1 MTYLKS
7 LWNLLNMRK
16 AILLTEHG
24 QDPFDELSDE
34 YKEQMDDLSKK
45 SSYLKEEYVF
55 NILEIVYKLIYNQLI
70 SSSNNNQDN
79 DETEMSNEIDLE
91 DILTEM
97 ANEENNSNSF
107 KIDFK
112 KLNLENIKLKHTYQ
126 FWKYL
131 VGIYSEK
138 K

>member
-24 QDPFDELSDE
+24 QDPFDELSDD
-34 YKEQMDDLSKK
+34 YKEQIDDLSKK

-112 KLNLENIKLKHTYQ
+112 KLNLENIKLKHIYQ
-126 FWKYL
+126 FW
-131 VGIYSEK
+131 
-138 K
+138 

>member
-24 QDPFDELSDE
+24 QDPFDELSDD

-70 SSSNNNQDN
+70 SSSNNNG
-79 DETEMSNEIDLE
+79 T
-91 DILTEM
+91 
-97 ANEENNSNSF
+97 
-107 KIDFK
+107 K
-112 KLNLENIKLKHTYQ
+112 K
-126 FWKYL
+126 
-131 VGIYSEK
+131 
-138 K
+138 

>member
-24 QDPFDELSDE
+24 QDPFDELSDD

-112 KLNLENIKLKHTYQ
+112 KLNLENIKLKHIYQ